1 VSGCEKAIIQREK
14 AMRSTLIRTAAVTS
28 LVTALAVS
36 ALSYY
41 VMPKLQNNNET
52 QLPADQPYTGVTLQP
67 AAYNGPAQPYYGAS
81 HVTRQPQVVRRTS
94 APVSNSSSV
103 SQRDSYGEPVRQ
115 KRSTEKS
122 VLIVAGSSGAG
133 AAIGGLAGGGKGA
146 GIGAIAGGV
155 AGLIY
160 DRATANPK

>member
-1 VSGCEKAIIQREK
+1 VKKAIIHREI

-41 VMPKLQNNNET
+41 VMPRLQNNNSET

>member
-1 VSGCEKAIIQREK
+1 LFNGGDE
-14 AMRSTLIRTAAVTS
+14 MRSTLIRTAAVTS

-41 VMPKLQNNNET
+41 VMPKLQSNNNNNDA
-52 QLPADQPYTGVTLQP
+52 QPVADQPYTGVTLQP
-67 AAYNGPAQPYYGAS
+67 AAYSGQTQPAYYTAPPR
-81 HVTRQPQVVRRTS
+81 TYRQQPQVVRRAS
-94 APVSNSSSV
+94 APASTAST
-103 SQRDSYGEPVRQ
+103 QRDAYGEPVRQ

-133 AAIGGLAGGGKGA
+133 AAIGALAGGGKGA
-146 GIGAIAGGV
+146 GIGAIAGGI
-155 AGLIY
+155 AGLVY

>member
-1 VSGCEKAIIQREK
+1 
-14 AMRSTLIRTAAVTS
+14 MRSTLIRTAAVTS

-41 VMPKLQNNNET
+41 VMPKLQNNNSET

>member
-1 VSGCEKAIIQREK
+1 
-14 AMRSTLIRTAAVTS
+14 MRSTLIRTAAVTS

-41 VMPKLQNNNET
+41 VMPKLQNNNSET

-67 AAYNGPAQPYYGAS
+67 AAYNGPVQPYYGAS
-81 HVTRQPQVVRRTS
+81 HVTRQPQLVRRSS
-94 APVSNSSSV
+94 APVANSSNSNV

-115 KRSTEKS
+115 KRSMEKS

>member
-1 VSGCEKAIIQREK
+1 MHLLLTATLIFGFVHGGKTMK
-14 AMRSTLIRTAAVTS
+14 STLIRTAAVTS

-41 VMPKLQNNNET
+41 VMPKLQSNNNDA
-52 QLPADQPYTGVTLQP
+52 QPVADQPYNGVILQP
-67 AAYNGPAQPYYGAS
+67 AAYSGQTQPAYYTAPR
-81 HVTRQPQVVRRTS
+81 TYRQPQVVRRAS
-94 APVSNSSSV
+94 APASTAST
-103 SQRDSYGEPVRQ
+103 QRDAYGEPVRQ

-133 AAIGGLAGGGKGA
+133 AAIGALAGGGKGA

-155 AGLIY
+155 AGLVY
-160 DRATANPK
+160 D